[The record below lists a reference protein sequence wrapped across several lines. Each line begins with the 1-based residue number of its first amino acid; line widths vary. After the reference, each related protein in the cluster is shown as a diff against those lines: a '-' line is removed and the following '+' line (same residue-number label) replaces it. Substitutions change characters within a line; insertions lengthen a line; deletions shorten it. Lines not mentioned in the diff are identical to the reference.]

1 MLLLDIEVDDIRSSN
16 FVKSGTLVPLYNSTM
31 LLISYNNSEI
41 FIVADRPCD
50 KDIIIRYLE
59 GGFISWIMAHPS
71 LKIYAY
77 YFKSGIM
84 PICYVDANNQVYP
97 IDTWNCPPMRSRKFR
112 NVHVAK
118 YVNPSGYIDE
128 LIDDPEFGE
137 NLSRILVFQN
147 LNWFEIK
154 LSGRPDIIDFNIE
167 YMFSFKV
174 TQTIPRSPFNCDGS
188 EGCDLCRIVPGSV
201 IFRWEMEISAQ
212 ILDLYAVH
220 NWEIC
225 IGTNILEQNNYSI
238 VDVIESTLPS
248 RGNFRI
254 FPRFPGYRR
263 HEDKIEDLIDISL
276 QEPTGKNVIC
286 YDNRP
291 ESLFFAKTT
300 SIMKEMS
307 IIAILYENKTF
318 SIFGDSDFDLID
330 GILVNNK
337 NDT

>member
-1 MLLLDIEVDDIRSSN
+1 
-16 FVKSGTLVPLYNSTM
+16 
-31 LLISYNNSEI
+31 
-41 FIVADRPCD
+41 
-50 KDIIIRYLE
+50 
-59 GGFISWIMAHPS
+59 
-71 LKIYAY
+71 
-77 YFKSGIM
+77 
-84 PICYVDANNQVYP
+84 
-97 IDTWNCPPMRSRKFR
+97 
-112 NVHVAK
+112 
-118 YVNPSGYIDE
+118 
-128 LIDDPEFGE
+128 
-137 NLSRILVFQN
+137 
-147 LNWFEIK
+147 
-154 LSGRPDIIDFNIE
+154 
-167 YMFSFKV
+167 MFSFKV